1 MSSSLFRKK
10 SIDKILRDA
19 AAGAG
24 DGHGSGSLKKILTV
38 RDLTFMGIAAVVGAG
53 IFSTIGTA
61 AFNGGPGISLLFVLT
76 AVTCGFSALCYAEFA
91 SRVPIA
97 GSAYTYAYVTFGE
110 LIAWIIGWALI
121 LEYAIG
127 NIVVAISWSSYFN
140 NLLEATGIH
149 LPGWLTVD
157 PVTAET
163 AYQSTQLAIRSGT
176 PVDGK
181 MQYFLDTWNN
191 APLIG
196 DAHLFINLPAF
207 IIVGL
212 ITWLTY
218 VGIRESKKSA
228 NMMVIFKVAVII
240 FFIIL
245 GFFYTKPSNWS
256 PFLPNGFEG
265 VLKGVSAVF
274 YAYIGFDA
282 ISTTAEECKNPQ
294 RDLPR
299 GMIYSLI
306 ICTVLYILVALTL
319 TGMVHYSE
327 LNVNDPL
334 AYVFERIGQTWMEN
348 IMSISAVVATTS
360 VLLVFQLG
368 QPRIWMSMSRDGLLP
383 KAFAKVHPKYQTP
396 WFATIVTGVI
406 VAVPSL
412 FMQSSRMTDLTSIG
426 TLFAFV
432 LVSGGVLLLPRLDN
446 REKGG
451 FRLPYINGRF
461 IVLALAVLFYWL
473 LAQRIG
479 NAIDYKILNKKIETT
494 PPLGITGI
502 ETTTMVSEKD
512 SAYMRYGVEIQQIA
526 AGSVAEKLKLQQK
539 DVIISVNDSNIID
552 PQSLETAV
560 KSLPDE
566 ESIVVTYAREGEV
579 KSDQVARGM
588 QESLFLVFAL
598 LLLPLITILTFWKKY
613 SLIPILGVLFC
624 SYLLIEIPAVSW
636 MWFFVWMALGL
647 LIYFL
652 YGYHRSKLS
661 PRNNIETP

>member
-1 MSSSLFRKK
+1 MSTSLFRKK

-24 DGHGSGSLKKILTV
+24 DGHGSGSLKRILTV

-140 NLLEATGIH
+140 NLLEEIGIM

-157 PVTAET
+157 PTTAET
-163 AYQSTQLAIRSGT
+163 AFQSTQQAIQGGAV
-176 PVDGK
+176 PDAD
-181 MQYFLDTWNN
+181 MQYILNTWNN
-191 APLIG
+191 APVIG
-196 DAHLFINLPAF
+196 GSHLFINLPAF

-218 VGIRESKKSA
+218 VGIKESKKSA
-228 NMMVIFKVAVII
+228 NMMVIFKIGVII

-245 GFFYTKPSNWS
+245 GFFFTKPSYWS

-306 ICTVLYILVALTL
+306 ICTVLYILVALAL

-334 AYVFERIGQTWMEN
+334 AFVFENIGQTWMKN

-406 VAVPSL
+406 VAIPSL

-432 LVSGGVLLLPRLDN
+432 LVSGGVLLLPRN
-446 REKGG
+446 KNTSGGG
-451 FRLPYINGRF
+451 FSLPYINGRF
-461 IVLALAVLFYWL
+461 LVLALAILFYWL
-473 LAQRIG
+473 SAQRIG
-479 NAIDYKILNKKIETT
+479 NAIDFKIRNKTIETS
-494 PPLGITGI
+494 PPLGITGS
-502 ETTTMVSEKD
+502 ETTVMISEKD
-512 SAYMRYGVEIQQIA
+512 SAYMRYGVEVQQVA
-526 AGSVAEKLKLQQK
+526 PGSVGDKLKLREK
-539 DVIISVNDSNIID
+539 DVIISLNDSNIVD
-552 PQSLETAV
+552 AQSLQTAV
-560 KSLPDE
+560 AAIKDDE
-566 ESIVVTYAREGEV
+566 SVVVTYAREGEI

-588 QESLFLVFAL
+588 QEALFLVFAL
-598 LLLPLITILTFWKKY
+598 LVLPVLTILTFWKKY

-624 SYLLIEIPAVSW
+624 SYLLIEIPAISW

-647 LIYFL
+647 VIYFL

-661 PRNNIETP
+661 PRNQP